1 MARSN
6 FSASSVRIKVVGLG
20 GGGSNAVTRMV
31 RDGVAGVEFIAM
43 NTDAQSLAI
52 AEAPIRIQ
60 LGEKLVGGLGA
71 GGDHTVGHKAAEECR
86 DEIKEV
92 VNGAEMVFITAGMG
106 GGTGTGSASV
116 VAEIAKSC
124 GALTIA
130 VVTKPFGFEGS
141 HRMKNA
147 EEGIEMLM
155 PLVDTLIIIPNDRLF
170 TICDQKTGVD
180 AAFRLADEVLA
191 NGVQAIA
198 QVITVPGM
206 INLDF
211 ADVRAIM
218 KDAGPAWMSIG
229 KGSGENRA
237 VDAAQAALASPLLD
251 VSVSGAKA
259 VLFNVTGGDNL
270 SLFEV
275 NQAAEIIK
283 QSVDPEA
290 NIIFG
295 VVRDST
301 MDKDIKIT
309 LIATGFQASSLNGNT
324 SNEAE
329 ISGYLQN
336 LKGDKEEQLDVPAFL
351 RRAQYT
357 QRHVPT
363 TPTFAPAQQKQ
374 QQPVKPQF
382 HNSWTR

>member
-1 MARSN
+1 MARSS
-6 FSASSVRIKVVGLG
+6 FSTSSVRIKVVGLG

-31 RDGVAGVEFIAM
+31 RDGVDGVEFIAM
-43 NTDAQSLAI
+43 NTDAKSLAI
-52 AEAPIRIQ
+52 TEAPTRIQ
-60 LGEKLVGGLGA
+60 LGEKLVRGLGA
-71 GGDHTVGHKAAEECR
+71 GGDHHVGQKAAEECR

-92 VNGAEMVFITAGMG
+92 VDGAEMVFITAGMG

-116 VAEIAKSC
+116 VAEIARQT

-130 VVTKPFGFEGS
+130 VVTKPFGFEGA
-141 HRMKNA
+141 HRMTVA
-147 EEGIEMLM
+147 EEGIKLLM

-170 TICDQKTGVD
+170 TLCDQKTGVD
-180 AAFRLADEVLA
+180 AAFRLADEVLS
-191 NGVQAIA
+191 NGVKAIA

-237 VDAAQAALASPLLD
+237 ADAAKSALASPLLD
-251 VSVSGAKA
+251 VSVSGAKG

-283 QSVDPEA
+283 QAVDPDA

-301 MDKDIKIT
+301 MNEDIKIT

-324 SNEAE
+324 ISEAE
-329 ISGYLQN
+329 ISSYMKE
-336 LKGDKEEQLDVPAFL
+336 LKSDNEAQMDTPAFL
-351 RRAQYT
+351 RRAQ
-357 QRHVPT
+357 HLEHHIPT
-363 TPTFAPAQQKQ
+363 PAATPAPQKQ
-374 QQPVKPQF
+374 AQKGTSYI
-382 HNSWTR
+382 SWNK

>member
-6 FSASSVRIKVVGLG
+6 FSASPVKIKVVGLG

-31 RDGVAGVEFIAM
+31 RDGVAGVDFIAM

-60 LGEKLVGGLGA
+60 LGEKLVGGWGA
-71 GGDHTVGHKAAEECR
+71 GGDHHVGQKAAEETR
-86 DEIKEV
+86 DDIKEV

-116 VAEIAKSC
+116 VADVAKQC

-130 VVTKPFGFEGS
+130 IVTKPFGFEGT
-141 HRMKNA
+141 HRMAVA
-147 EEGIEMLM
+147 EEGIKMLM

-170 TICDQKTGVD
+170 TLCDKKTGVD
-180 AAFRLADEVLA
+180 AAFKLADEVLA

-198 QVITVPGM
+198 QVITVPGE

-211 ADVRAIM
+211 ADVKTIM
-218 KDAGPAWMSIG
+218 KGAGPAWMSIG

-237 VDAAQAALASPLLD
+237 VDAAKSALSSPLLD
-251 VSVSGAKA
+251 VSVSGAKG

-270 SLFEV
+270 ALFEV
-275 NQAAEIIK
+275 NEAAEVIR
-283 QSVDPEA
+283 QAVDPDA

-295 VVRDST
+295 VVRDNL

-309 LIATGFQASSLNGNT
+309 LIATGFKSSPLSGNT
-324 SNEAE
+324 VNEAE
-329 ISGYLQN
+329 INGYLKE
-336 LKGDKEEQLDVPAFL
+336 LKSENEDQIDVPAFL
-351 RRAQYT
+351 RLAQLS
-357 QRHVPT
+357 QKRVPT
-363 TPTFAPAQQKQ
+363 PAFVPAPQKQ
-374 QQPVKPQF
+374 QALRSPF
-382 HNSWTR
+382 HNSWNR

>member
-1 MARSN
+1 MARSS
-6 FSASSVRIKVVGLG
+6 FSASPVRIKVVGLG

-31 RDGVAGVEFIAM
+31 RDGVDGVEFIAM

-52 AEAPIRIQ
+52 TEAPTRIQ
-60 LGEKLVGGLGA
+60 LGEKLVRGLGA
-71 GGDHTVGHKAAEECR
+71 GGDHHVGQKAAEECR
-86 DEIKEV
+86 DEIREV
-92 VNGAEMVFITAGMG
+92 VNGAEMVFVTAGMG

-116 VAEIAKSC
+116 VAEVAKQS
-124 GALTIA
+124 GALVIA
-130 VVTKPFGFEGS
+130 VVTKPFAFEGA
-141 HRMKNA
+141 HRMHTA
-147 EEGIEMLM
+147 EEGIQALM
-155 PLVDTLIIIPNDRLF
+155 PMVDTLIIIPNDRLF
-170 TICDQKTGVD
+170 TLCDQKTGVD

-229 KGSGENRA
+229 KGSGQNRA
-237 VDAAQAALASPLLD
+237 VDAAKSALASPLLD
-251 VSVSGAKA
+251 VSVSGAKG

-275 NQAAEIIK
+275 NEAAEIIK
-283 QSVDPEA
+283 QAVDPDA

-295 VVRDST
+295 VVRDSR

-309 LIATGFQASSLNGNT
+309 LIATGFETSSLSGNNV
-324 SNEAE
+324 NEAE
-329 ISGYLQN
+329 ISGYLKT
-336 LKGDKEEQLDVPAFL
+336 LKGDNEEQLDVPAFL
-351 RRAQYT
+351 RRAQFT
-357 QRHVPT
+357 QRHMPT
-363 TPTFAPAQQKQ
+363 PAPAPAPQKQ
-374 QQPVKPQF
+374 AQKASSF
-382 HNSWTR
+382 SGKW

>member
-6 FSASSVRIKVVGLG
+6 FSASAVRIKVVGLG

-31 RDGVAGVEFIAM
+31 RDGVDGVDFIAM

-52 AEAPIRIQ
+52 TEAPTRIQ
-60 LGEKLVGGLGA
+60 LGEKLVRGLGA
-71 GGDHTVGHKAAEECR
+71 GGDHHVGQKAAEENR

-92 VNGAEMVFITAGMG
+92 ISGAEMVFITAGMG

-116 VAEIAKSC
+116 VAEVAKQS

-141 HRMKNA
+141 HRMAVA
-147 EEGIEMLM
+147 EDGIKTLM

-170 TICDQKTGVD
+170 TMCDQKTGVD

-229 KGSGENRA
+229 KGSGQNRA
-237 VDAAQAALASPLLD
+237 VDAAKAALASPLLD
-251 VSVSGAKA
+251 VSVSGAKG
-259 VLFNVTGGDNL
+259 VLFNVVGGDNL

-275 NQAAEIIK
+275 NEAAEIIK
-283 QSVDPEA
+283 QAVDPDA

-295 VVRDST
+295 VVRDSR

-309 LIATGFQASSLNGNT
+309 LIATGFETSSLSGNKVD
-324 SNEAE
+324 EAE
-329 ISGYLQN
+329 ISGYMETI
-336 LKGDKEEQLDVPAFL
+336 KGSEEQLDVPAFL

-357 QRHVPT
+357 QHHMPT
-363 TPTFAPAQQKQ
+363 PAPMPQKQ
-374 QQPVKPQF
+374 APKAPSY
-382 HNSWTR
+382 NSWTR